1 MTNRIL
7 RLKDV
12 IQKTGL
18 SRSTIYAYMKE
29 GRFPQAI
36 RLGARAVG
44 WRECEI
50 EEWIKRRVNFAQLGA
65 QK

>member
-1 MTNRIL
+1 MTNKIL
-7 RLKDV
+7 RLKNV
-12 IQKTGL
+12 IEKTGL

-44 WRECEI
+44 WNENDIDIWI
-50 EEWIKRRVNFAQLGA
+50 EGCQEARGK
-65 QK
+65 